1 MEWLL
6 LRWSIFIAPRSSRST
21 AHRPP
26 SRRSGAGP
34 GSDKLPAS
42 PAMARKRS
50 IPLQI
55 SGKMHAAMH
64 HFSDIRLR
72 RVVRTLLE
80 RAGSEPAEAAQV
92 ADHLV
97 DANLRGHDSHGIGMI
112 PHYVHN
118 ITNQT
123 MCPNTAL
130 SVVKDGG
137 AVMLFDG
144 GLGFGQRVGVEMM
157 ERLIERARAHGAVV
171 ASLRNVHHLGRIGAY
186 AEMAVAARL
195 VSIHF
200 VNVTGHPPLVAPY
213 RGSHAR
219 FGTNPICIGVPGT
232 SRHEPFLLDM
242 ATSVIALGK
251 VRVALNKGER
261 ITAGT
266 LVDARGQPT
275 TDPKVMFPDDE
286 ALNAG
291 RSCRSRLHKG
301 YGLLFA
307 AELLAGVVGSGGTS
321 NPGTADLDTIRNNML
336 TVVIDPASL
345 AEPQWM
351 EGEFDTIVDYVTSS
365 PPANPEEPVL
375 VAGDPERMTMEKRL
389 AEGVPVDPV
398 TWEGILEAGEVVGLP
413 RSEASALVSNV

>member
-1 MEWLL
+1 MT
-6 LRWSIFIAPRSSRST
+6 S
-21 AHRPP
+21 
-26 SRRSGAGP
+26 
-34 GSDKLPAS
+34 
-42 PAMARKRS
+42 
-50 IPLQI
+50 
-55 SGKMHAAMH
+55 AMH

-80 RAGSEPAEAAQV
+80 RAGSEPTEAAQV

-118 ITNQT
+118 ITNET
-123 MCPNTAL
+123 MHPNTGL
-130 SVVKDGG
+130 CVVRDND

-144 GLGFGQRVGVEMM
+144 GLGYGQRVGAEMM
-157 ERLIERARAHGAVV
+157 ERLIERSREFGAVV

-186 AEMAVAARL
+186 AEMAVRAGL

-213 RGSHAR
+213 RGGQAR

-232 SRHEPFLLDM
+232 SKHEPFLLDM

-261 ITAGT
+261 IAPGT

-286 ALNAG
+286 AERGALLPLA
-291 RSCRSRLHKG
+291 LHKG
-301 YGLLFA
+301 YGLIFA
-307 AELLAGVVGSGGTS
+307 AELLAGVVGGGGTS
-321 NPGTADLDTIRNNML
+321 NPATAHLDTIRNNML
-336 TVVIDPASL
+336 SVVIDPASL
-345 AEPQWM
+345 VEREWM
-351 EGEFDTIVDYVTSS
+351 ERELDTIVDYVTSS
-365 PPANPEEPVL
+365 PPANPGVPVL
-375 VAGDPERMTMEKRL
+375 VAGDPERMTMQKRL
-389 AEGVPVDPV
+389 EKGIPVDPV
-398 TWEGILEAGEVVGLP
+398 TWGSILEAGELVGLP
-413 RSEASALVSNV
+413 RSEATALVSNA

>member
-1 MEWLL
+1 M
-6 LRWSIFIAPRSSRST
+6 R
-21 AHRPP
+21 RPEQAAM
-26 SRRSGAGP
+26 AGP
-34 GSDKLPAS
+34 DG
-42 PAMARKRS
+42 
-50 IPLQI
+50 IPLPI
-55 SGKMHAAMH
+55 SGKMNSVMH
-64 HFSDIRLR
+64 HFSDLQLR
-72 RVVRTLLE
+72 RVIGTLLE
-80 RAGSEPAEAAQV
+80 RAGSEPAEASRV

-97 DANLRGHDSHGIGMI
+97 YANLRGHDSHGIGMI

-118 ITNQT
+118 ITNET
-123 MCPNTAL
+123 MHPNTGL
-130 SVVKDGG
+130 SVVRDGG

-157 ERLIERARAHGAVV
+157 DRLIERARTHGAVV

-186 AEMAVAARL
+186 AEMAVAAGL

-213 RGSHAR
+213 RGSQAR

-232 SRHEPFLLDM
+232 ARHQPFLLDM

-286 ALNAG
+286 TERGALLPLA
-291 RSCRSRLHKG
+291 LHKG

-307 AELLAGVVGSGGTS
+307 AELLAGVVGAGGTS
-321 NPGTADLDTIRNNML
+321 NPSTAHLDTIRNNML
-336 TVVIDPASL
+336 TVVIDPSSL
-345 AEPQWM
+345 VEPDRM
-351 EGEFDTIVDYVTSS
+351 ERELDTIIDYVTSS
-365 PPANPEEPVL
+365 PPASPGEPVL
-375 VAGDPERMTMEKRL
+375 VAGDPERMTLERRM
-389 AEGVPVDPV
+389 ADGIPVDPV
-398 TWEGILEAGEVVGLP
+398 TWDGILDAGELVGLP
-413 RSEASALVSNV
+413 RSEAQALVSNA

>member
-1 MEWLL
+1 
-6 LRWSIFIAPRSSRST
+6 
-21 AHRPP
+21 
-26 SRRSGAGP
+26 
-34 GSDKLPAS
+34 
-42 PAMARKRS
+42 
-50 IPLQI
+50 
-55 SGKMHAAMH
+55 MH

-72 RVVRTLLE
+72 RVIRTLLE
-80 RAGSEPAEAAQV
+80 RAGSEPAEAVQV

-186 AEMAVAARL
+186 AEMAVAAGL

-213 RGSHAR
+213 RGSQAR

-266 LVDARGQPT
+266 LVDAQGQPT

-286 ALNAG
+286 AERGALLPLA
-291 RSCRSRLHKG
+291 LHKG

>member
-1 MEWLL
+1 M
-6 LRWSIFIAPRSSRST
+6 R
-21 AHRPP
+21 RPEQ
-26 SRRSGAGP
+26 A
-34 GSDKLPAS
+34 AV
-42 PAMARKRS
+42 ARKRS
-50 IPLQI
+50 TPQPI
-55 SGKMHAAMH
+55 SGRMNSAMH
-64 HFSDIRLR
+64 HFSDLQLR
-72 RVVRTLLE
+72 RVIGTLLE

-97 DANLRGHDSHGIGMI
+97 DANLRGHDSHGVGMI

-118 ITNQT
+118 ITNRT
-123 MCPNTAL
+123 MRPNTGL
-130 SVVKDGG
+130 SVVRDGG

-157 ERLIERARAHGAVV
+157 ERLIERARTHGAVV

-186 AEMAVAARL
+186 AEMAVAAGL

-213 RGSHAR
+213 RGSQAR

-232 SRHEPFLLDM
+232 ARHQPFLLDM

-266 LVDARGQPT
+266 LVDTQGRPT

-286 ALNAG
+286 AG
-291 RSCRSRLHKG
+291 RGALLPLALHKG

-307 AELLAGVVGSGGTS
+307 AELLAGVVGDGGTS
-321 NPGTADLDTIRNNML
+321 NPSTAHLDTIRNNML
-336 TVVIDPASL
+336 TVVIDPSSL
-345 AEPQWM
+345 IEPDRM
-351 EGEFDTIVDYVTSS
+351 EREFDTIIDYVTSS
-365 PPANPEEPVL
+365 PPANPQEPVL
-375 VAGDPERMTMEKRL
+375 VAGDPERMTFAKRM
-389 AEGVPVDPV
+389 ADGIPVDPV
-398 TWEGILEAGEVVGLP
+398 TWDGILDAGEVVGLP
-413 RSEASALVSNV
+413 RSEAQALASNA